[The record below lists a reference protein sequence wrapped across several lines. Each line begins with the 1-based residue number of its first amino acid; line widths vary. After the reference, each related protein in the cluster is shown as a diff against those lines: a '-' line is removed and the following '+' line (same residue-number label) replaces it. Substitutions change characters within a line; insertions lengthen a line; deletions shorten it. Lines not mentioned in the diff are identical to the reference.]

1 MRKQHLCI
9 LSAMAL
15 LSLGSCSNDNTT
27 LDSNEQSNGTTS
39 GMMEFEL
46 VDSASSGQTRTVGV
60 YNGHSINFYWS
71 NGDRLWLNTGS
82 GASPLVQSS
91 KDDIN
96 SSMPSFDDAKVAN
109 ARFYFA
115 GLYTAD
121 SYPLRYTGN
130 GNTRGDRVTIKSV
143 QNQKY
148 PNRGTHLGADG
159 DCGTATAVRDGGK
172 YKFTLSHKA
181 AYMTFTPYY
190 SHVFAEDVKV
200 TKIKV
205 TADEAL
211 TGEYAF
217 DDNGI
222 DLRTRPAANASNRS
236 VTLELNGG
244 HPNGFAIPTRTDHRK
259 NAAIMVFAPGT
270 YHNFTIEYFLYDSKT
285 LVYGSVKQ
293 NYGTMTFTPGKNR
306 RVSVDL
312 AVPHYNQN
320 IYYMWDAAANKYAW
334 SGFEK
339 YQPILRGERSYRHYP
354 QTKSD
359 SRWYNE
365 ANFPTSA
372 SRSAK
377 NNPNANELRWYAEKG
392 DPHWDPSLWCIMT
405 HLYDGSM
412 WLKKRNVIA
421 RENGKS
427 LADLKRNAP
436 DGTDYTTNA
445 SFKIY
450 SKFVYSNR
458 NIKLGKPVNSNDYI
472 LLPTY
477 GYYLSGLFTGPS
489 NRPSEF
495 MHVGQRGYFWSST
508 PRPDRNLCAYNL
520 YVARGEVHTGYGDRE
535 NAHCSWPE

>member
-244 HPNGFAIPTRTDHRK
+244 HPNGFAIPTRTNHRK

-392 DPHWDPSLWCIMT
+392 DPHWI
-405 HLYDGSM
+405 H
-412 WLKKRNVIA
+412 
-421 RENGKS
+421 
-427 LADLKRNAP
+427 
-436 DGTDYTTNA
+436 
-445 SFKIY
+445 
-450 SKFVYSNR
+450 
-458 NIKLGKPVNSNDYI
+458 
-472 LLPTY
+472 
-477 GYYLSGLFTGPS
+477 LSGVL
-489 NRPSEF
+489 
-495 MHVGQRGYFWSST
+495 
-508 PRPDRNLCAYNL
+508 
-520 YVARGEVHTGYGDRE
+520 
-535 NAHCSWPE
+535 